1 MYDELKTNLLIEQK
15 GVYNIWN
22 IQRKNGYPLF
32 SFIDLAVSEK
42 LKNIK
47 LNSHKRVFIPF
58 L

>member
-15 GVYNIWN
+15 GVYNIWK
-22 IQRKNGYPLF
+22 RKNGYPLF
-32 SFIDLAVSEK
+32 SFIGLAVSEK